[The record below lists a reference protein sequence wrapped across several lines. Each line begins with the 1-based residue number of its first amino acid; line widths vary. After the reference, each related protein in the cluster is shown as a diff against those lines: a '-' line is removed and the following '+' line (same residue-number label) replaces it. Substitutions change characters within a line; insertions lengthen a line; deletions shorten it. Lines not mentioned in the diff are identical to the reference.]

1 MPADRGFCTVILNK
15 REYVNKVNAMTDEVI
30 SKTKYVETVDST
42 HEDLKHF
49 QDFLYRH
56 FYKTIYY
63 DGMHPISNQHARLP
77 IIDQTGIYIY
87 DASKVVAEFLKRLA
101 RNEFTIS
108 DTLAFPELLKIIENS
123 DGYKDVSYG
132 LESLFTSIP
141 IKKNIGYIIH
151 KIYTENVIEPMC
163 KKPISKK
170 IVNKTNERM

>member
-1 MPADRGFCTVILNK
+1 MSNDVYRDKDNALVVLPADKRSCTVILNK

-42 HEDLKHF
+42 HKDLKHF
-49 QDFLYRH
+49 QDNV
-56 FYKTIYY
+56 
-63 DGMHPISNQHARLP
+63 MHPISNQSARLP
-77 IIDQTGIYIY
+77 IVDETGIYIY
-87 DASKVVAEFLKRLA
+87 DASKAVAEFFKRLA

-151 KIYTENVIEPMC
+151 KIYTENV
-163 KKPISKK
+163 
-170 IVNKTNERM
+170 N

>member
-1 MPADRGFCTVILNK
+1 MSNNVYRDKDNALVVLPADKRSCTVILNK

-42 HEDLKHF
+42 HKDLKHF

-63 DGMHPISNQHARLP
+63 DGMHPISNQSARLP
-77 IIDQTGIYIY
+77 IVDQTGIYIY
-87 DASKVVAEFLKRLA
+87 DASKAVAEFLKRLA

-108 DTLAFPELLKIIENS
+108 DTLAFPELLKITENS
-123 DGYKDVSYG
+123 DSYKDVSFG

-141 IKKNIGYIIH
+141 IKKKH
-151 KIYTENVIEPMC
+151 WLHHT
-163 KKPISKK
+163 
-170 IVNKTNERM
+170 